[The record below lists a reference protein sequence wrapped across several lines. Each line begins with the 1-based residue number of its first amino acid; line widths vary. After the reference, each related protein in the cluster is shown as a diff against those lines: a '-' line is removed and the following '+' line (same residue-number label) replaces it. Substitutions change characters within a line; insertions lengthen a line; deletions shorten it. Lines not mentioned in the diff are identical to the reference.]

1 METKNKT
8 NSKELVL
15 NYYFMEE
22 NYLRLIDANLNRL
35 REGIRVVEDIFRYV
49 YNDKQTALK
58 LKELRHLSR
67 LENYIELLET
77 RDVKND
83 VLRSSIKS
91 EQNRTD
97 LYSILIANFKR
108 AQESSRVLEEFT
120 KLTSIKE
127 AFLKYFTCEFETIM
141 YKLEF
146 DNKKDL
152 FDYIK
157 KSGVSGANESLD
169 FKNAKKLY
177 KEYNINYLEFEVIFV
192 KTISKL

>member
-1 METKNKT
+1 MN
-8 NSKELVL
+8 
-15 NYYFMEE
+15 E

-35 REGIRVVEDIFRYV
+35 REGIRVVEDIFRYI

-91 EQNRTD
+91 EQNRSD

-108 AQESSRVLEEFT
+108 AQESSRVLEEFC
-120 KLTSIKE
+120 KLISIKDSE
-127 AFLKYFTCEFETIM
+127 NFKYIRYEL
-141 YKLEF
+141 YNLEIVLTKITS
-146 DNKKDL
+146 N
-152 FDYIK
+152 
-157 KSGVSGANESLD
+157 
-169 FKNAKKLY
+169 
-177 KEYNINYLEFEVIFV
+177 
-192 KTISKL
+192 SK

>member
-1 METKNKT
+1 MN
-8 NSKELVL
+8 
-15 NYYFMEE
+15 E

-120 KLTSIKE
+120 KLTSVKDSE
-127 AFLKYFTCEFETIM
+127 NFKYIRYEL
-141 YKLEF
+141 YNLEIVLTKITS
-146 DNKKDL
+146 N
-152 FDYIK
+152 
-157 KSGVSGANESLD
+157 
-169 FKNAKKLY
+169 
-177 KEYNINYLEFEVIFV
+177 
-192 KTISKL
+192 SK

>member
-1 METKNKT
+1 MN
-8 NSKELVL
+8 
-15 NYYFMEE
+15 E

-83 VLRSSIKS
+83 VLRSFIKS
-91 EQNRTD
+91 EQNRSD

-108 AQESSRVLEEFT
+108 AQESSRVLEEFCKLISIEDSENFKYIRYELYNLEIVLT
-120 KLTSIKE
+120 KITS
-127 AFLKYFTCEFETIM
+127 
-141 YKLEF
+141 
-146 DNKKDL
+146 N
-152 FDYIK
+152 
-157 KSGVSGANESLD
+157 
-169 FKNAKKLY
+169 
-177 KEYNINYLEFEVIFV
+177 
-192 KTISKL
+192 SK

>member
-15 NYYFMEE
+15 NYQIMDS

-83 VLRSSIKS
+83 VLRASIKS

-108 AQESSRVLEEFT
+108 AQESSRVLEEFCKLISIEDSENFKYIRYELYNLEIVLT
-120 KLTSIKE
+120 KITS
-127 AFLKYFTCEFETIM
+127 
-141 YKLEF
+141 
-146 DNKKDL
+146 N
-152 FDYIK
+152 
-157 KSGVSGANESLD
+157 
-169 FKNAKKLY
+169 
-177 KEYNINYLEFEVIFV
+177 
-192 KTISKL
+192 SK

>member
-1 METKNKT
+1 
-8 NSKELVL
+8 
-15 NYYFMEE
+15 MEE

-108 AQESSRVLEEFT
+108 AQESSRVLEEFCKLISIEDSENFKYIRYELYNLEIVLT
-120 KLTSIKE
+120 KITS
-127 AFLKYFTCEFETIM
+127 
-141 YKLEF
+141 
-146 DNKKDL
+146 N
-152 FDYIK
+152 
-157 KSGVSGANESLD
+157 
-169 FKNAKKLY
+169 
-177 KEYNINYLEFEVIFV
+177 
-192 KTISKL
+192 SK